1 MRIKK
6 NDTSATIIDHILKQN
21 NLKIFRMNTHAGVD
35 VDDYDLDD
43 GLIDKEIIMDN
54 KKENEKKDSAKGDL
68 STIKKGADDI
78 VEKLLDAC
86 TTNTD
91 TCRTKKN

>member
-1 MRIKK
+1 M
-6 NDTSATIIDHILKQN
+6 N
-21 NLKIFRMNTHAGVD
+21 NNAGVD

-54 KKENEKKDSAKGDL
+54 KKENEKKDSAKEDL

-78 VEKLLDAC
+78 VEKPLDAC
-86 TTNTD
+86 TANTD
-91 TCRTKKN
+91 TCTTNNFLSTFLDCA